1 MVQALFTLGFRSV
14 LIIPCARSSILFIEF
29 THWSGS
35 KIVRRSFWFKW
46 RLVQYTSLIGTSRV
60 TFDQCC
66 QLAEI
71 SHDIRP
77 MLSVS
82 RVTWHSTHVVI
93 VVSLPHIWGWSDGT
107 MTMMDSSPR
116 VERFSTVTA
125 GDGSATLLYAYH
137 TKRCP
142 STSPLVFVNTTTMW
156 DPDIYRWYMFAQRQN

>member
-1 MVQALFTLGFRSV
+1 MDVGSLSVQTFPWRRTLRMQRVMRQGQSRLSWLVGHHRWLV
-14 LIIPCARSSILFIEF
+14 LLN
-29 THWSGS
+29 
-35 KIVRRSFWFKW
+35 
-46 RLVQYTSLIGTSRV
+46 
-60 TFDQCC
+60 QCC

-71 SHDIRP
+71 SRDIRP

-93 VVSLPHIWGWSDGT
+93 VVSLSHIWGWSDGT